1 MSAVNRMQ
9 RTSEE
14 DLVAASWIFE
24 QIALQDGL
32 HVDRSKI
39 RRAVDEAAET
49 YFDQHDGGWWRWM
62 IETAHSL
69 GRNGRVID
77 GELPELIRLARDGV
91 VVIIRSGDGRTWH
104 SLTRGKG
111 RKLSLGTP
119 RGNQPVR
126 IVSPRRIRQLLRLE
140 GFEGA
145 VRCVVIESAMTS
157 AAVPLQG
164 DRKPLER
171 LLALL
176 HADSSDVWVVISF
189 ALVSGLLSMTT
200 PLAVE
205 ALVNTV
211 AFGRFLQPVV
221 VLSLMLMSF
230 LIFQAA
236 MKALQTFVVEII
248 QRRLFARVAAD
259 LSFRLP
265 RTRLDALDDH
275 YAPELVNRFFDIVT
289 IQKTSADM
297 LLDGVSLVLSA
308 VVGMAVLA
316 FYHPYLLA
324 FDVVLILLM
333 LFTIFVLGRGAV
345 KTSIKESKT
354 KYAMAA
360 WLEDLAR
367 CGTTFRYD
375 GASEFALERSD
386 QLIFDYLTAR
396 RKHFRILMRQVL
408 FMLLVQALASTALL
422 AIGGWLVISGQLSLG
437 QLVAAELIVA
447 VVVNSLSKLG
457 KHIESFYDLMASVDK
472 LGALLDLPIER
483 TEGLLTAPTGAGII
497 AENVSYTLPDGR
509 EVLSDVSLQIPP
521 GERVA
526 LCGEGGTGKSLLLD
540 IMFGLREPDSGS
552 LSISGV
558 DPRDLRPDVLRR
570 RIALAREIEIFN
582 GTIAENVHLE
592 RPDISIADVRS
603 AMETVGLLP
612 YVQRLQEGLDTH
624 LTPSG
629 APMTSGQLR
638 RMMIARAIVGRPDIV
653 LLDEILD
660 SLADED
666 AENILRMLISADHT
680 WTVVLVTNR
689 ERLKR
694 MMEKIIDMSGR
705 PAPRT
710 PFPRLTAAGG
720 EL

>member
-1 MSAVNRMQ
+1 MSAVNSMQ
-9 RTSEE
+9 RSTEE

-77 GELPELIRLARDGV
+77 GELPEVMRLARDGV
-91 VVIIRSGDGRTWH
+91 VVIIRSEDGRTWH
-104 SLTRGKG
+104 SLMRGHG

-126 IVSPRRIRQLLRLE
+126 ILSPRRIRQLLKLE
-140 GFEGA
+140 GIEGV

-157 AAVPLQG
+157 AATPLQG
-164 DRKPLER
+164 DRKPLDR

-176 HADSSDVWVVISF
+176 HADTSDVWVVIAF

-211 AFGRFLQPVV
+211 AFGRLMQPVV
-221 VLSLMLMSF
+221 VLSLMLLTF

-308 VVGMAVLA
+308 VVGMTVLA

-345 KTSIKESKT
+345 KSSIKESKT

-386 QLIFDYLTAR
+386 QLIFEYLTAR
-396 RKHFRILMRQVL
+396 RKHFKILMRQVL

-422 AIGGWLVISGQLSLG
+422 GIGGWLVISGQLSLG

-483 TEGLLTAPTGAGII
+483 TEGLLSVPAGSGIT

-509 EVLSDVSLQIPP
+509 EVLSDISLHIPP
-521 GERVA
+521 GDRVA
-526 LCGEGGTGKSLLLD
+526 LSGEGGTGKTLLLD

-582 GTIAENVHLE
+582 GTVAENVHLE

-612 YVQRLQEGLDTH
+612 SIQRLPTGLDTP

-629 APMTSGQLR
+629 APMTNGQLR
-638 RMMIARAIVGRPDIV
+638 RMMIARAIVGRPDIL

-666 AENILRMLISADHT
+666 AENILRVLISADQS

-694 MMEKIIDMSGR
+694 MMDKIIDMTGR
-705 PAPRT
+705 PAPRS
-710 PFPRLTAAGG
+710 PFPRLTAASG